1 MMNIDDRLR
10 RARESEAGWNAAQAV
25 EVARVVAASRRLKLD
40 WDDGAGEGWISL
52 VDNGL
57 VVAYISTAIPLAIA
71 MTSFVPFGKSGAEL
85 TLIQVE
91 WLHEPVLSC
100 GPAALEEAFGESD
113 RFALLDR
120 GAFSAQDLWYVTI

>member
-1 MMNIDDRLR
+1 MDIDDKLR
-10 RARESEAGWNAAQAV
+10 QARESAAGWNAARAV
-25 EVARVVAASRRLKLD
+25 EVARVVAAAHRLKLD

-52 VDNGL
+52 VDDGQ

-71 MTSFVPFGKSGAEL
+71 MTSYLPFDKAGAEL
-85 TLIQVE
+85 TLIPVE
-91 WLHEPVLSC
+91 WLHEPVLSG

-120 GAFSAQDLWYVTI
+120 DAFSADDLWYVTV